1 MRTHQSRSPT
11 RSGRHSEHLQA
22 GWLSQR
28 TRRRLS
34 RRLSD
39 GVRRLLWCLACM
51 APLAGCAS
59 TAPEA
64 AAPAETT
71 GEEAAPSNGLSDA
84 FRDNAEALTRIEP
97 TIDTDGP
104 PPSANPEPTLD
115 ITGAE
120 EPASPGFS
128 PAQAGEDEAVE
139 ASAPAALPETPQQ
152 RRERLVAELAAAL
165 REEAAILG
173 DPVRREVETGAL
185 LLLSPN
191 ATTLHDDLT
200 DRERAILGAWREM
213 FSEVRDGMRGSTG
226 DIAVLPRAAQR
237 LADRLANEQPLTI
250 SEAKLCARVEGF
262 GRYTP
267 LPRRLLAGRRHPAIV
282 YVEVSHFGARRSAG
296 PDGEAGHTVELAQEL
311 ALYHDADGLLAWRR
325 PEQTVMDF
333 SRNRRRDFFIVQRVD
348 LPRTLTVGAYRLK
361 VTVRDRTTG
370 ETAEEIIPIEV
381 VADAALIRGER

>member
-1 MRTHQSRSPT
+1 MRTQQSRSPK
-11 RSGRHSEHLQA
+11 RSDRHTNQVESPRLNP
-22 GWLSQR
+22 
-28 TRRRLS
+28 RRRG
-34 RRLSD
+34 RLSD
-39 GVRRLLWCLACM
+39 GVRRRLCLALI
-51 APLAGCAS
+51 APLAGCAG
-59 TAPEA
+59 TEPAPPA
-64 AAPAETT
+64 AAPAETS
-71 GEEAAPSNGLSDA
+71 GEEAAPNNDLADA
-84 FRDNAEALTRIEP
+84 FRDNAAALTRIEP

-115 ITGAE
+115 ITGEE

-128 PAQAGEDEAVE
+128 PAEAIEDDAEEAP
-139 ASAPAALPETPQQ
+139 APAAQPETPQQ

-165 REEAAILG
+165 REEAAAAS

-185 LLLSPN
+185 LLLSES
-191 ATTLHDDLT
+191 ATTLNDDLT
-200 DRERAILGAWREM
+200 DREQAILGAWRDM
-213 FSEVRDGMRGSTG
+213 FSEVREGMAGSAG
-226 DIAVLPRAAQR
+226 DIAALPRAAQR
-237 LADRLANEQPLTI
+237 LADRLADEQPLTI

-267 LPRRLLAGRRHPAIV
+267 LPRRLLAGRPHPAIV
-282 YVEVSHFGARRSAG
+282 YVEVSRFGARPSAG
-296 PDGEAGHTVELAQEL
+296 PDGESGHTVELAQEL

-325 PEQTVMDF
+325 PEQTVTDF

-370 ETAEEIIPIEV
+370 ETAEKIIPIEV